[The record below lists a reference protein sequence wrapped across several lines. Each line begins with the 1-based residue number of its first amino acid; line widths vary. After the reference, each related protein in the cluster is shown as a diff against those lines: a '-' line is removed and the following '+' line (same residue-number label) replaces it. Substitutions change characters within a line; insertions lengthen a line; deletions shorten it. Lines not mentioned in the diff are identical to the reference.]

1 MGHGMGMDSEYIV
14 VQAAQEEAET
24 EKEELEQ
31 ALEGEMI
38 QQISK
43 SNNDLQSK

>member
-24 EKEELEQ
+24 EKEELE
-31 ALEGEMI
+31 
-38 QQISK
+38 
-43 SNNDLQSK
+43 